1 MTKKIDENLKMGVDI
16 DNDGKPDFHISIKTI
31 AGIIVGIISLAGV
44 WFTLQADI
52 QEAKELPVPEISKL
66 EFDMKDELIRQ
77 TIMDTQEDVEDI
89 KETLEKMDERLYD
102 LQKQR

>member
-1 MTKKIDENLKMGVDI
+1 MAKQIGENTKITINLK
-16 DNDGKPDFHISIKTI
+16 TI
-31 AGIIVGIISLAGV
+31 GLVVGGLIAMIGM

-77 TIMDTQEDVEDI
+77 TILDTQDDVKEI

-102 LQKQR
+102 LQKNR